1 MDQGKKD
8 YEIFLSG
15 DDSGLAEII
24 RNYKDGMIFYLN
36 SFVHN
41 LFIAEELT
49 EEVFVKLVIKKP
61 KFKSDSAFKTWLYS
75 IGRNTALSYLRR
87 KQRKDFVVEE
97 SLEVNETERELENHY
112 IAKEEQRILHRA
124 MQLLKPEYRQVL
136 HLVYFEGFS
145 HKETAKIIGKTVH
158 NVETLTYRARLAL
171 KSKLREEGF
180 MNEKL

>member
-49 EEVFVKLVIKKP
+49 EEVFVKLVIKN
-61 KFKSDSAFKTWLYS
+61 L
-75 IGRNTALSYLRR
+75 NLSLILLLRLGCILL
-87 KQRKDFVVEE
+87 VV
-97 SLEVNETERELENHY
+97 
-112 IAKEEQRILHRA
+112 IQ
-124 MQLLKPEYRQVL
+124 P
-136 HLVYFEGFS
+136 
-145 HKETAKIIGKTVH
+145 
-158 NVETLTYRARLAL
+158 
-171 KSKLREEGF
+171 
-180 MNEKL
+180 